1 MVDSSL
7 KLWLLLFL
15 RKNVKLNS
23 GYSQDGNSV
32 KYIFWGEKTS
42 CLENDKN
49 LQLPSATRWSPGI
62 YMAKSSLCLQ
72 LAIFDYL
79 ETDKWAV

>member
-1 MVDSSL
+1 MEP
-7 KLWLLLFL
+7 LLNKF
-15 RKNVKLNS
+15 
-23 GYSQDGNSV
+23 
-32 KYIFWGEKTS
+32 FGEKTS
-42 CLENDKN
+42 CLENGKN

-79 ETDKWAV
+79 ETDKWAI